1 MGQVG
6 HSVGVLGVNVTH
18 DLLDNVSPIHYTS
31 KALMRE
37 RTKAGIVY
45 LDEAIRVPPECQATS
60 R

>member
-18 DLLDNVSPIHYTS
+18 DLLDNLSPIHYT
-31 KALMRE
+31 LMRE
-37 RTKAGIVY
+37 RTKAGIIY
-45 LDEAIRVPPECQATS
+45 LDEAIRVPSECRTAS